1 MDISLTFLV
10 IGGDLRQNFLAE
22 RLAEKG
28 CTVYTLGL
36 SGEHPAKGC
45 IAVDSLEQLPYSPD
59 VAVLPLVASN
69 DGVNVN
75 APFSESPEKEI
86 PLKEVCR
93 HLKSSALIV
102 GGKLSGGVQDIFRQ
116 SGREFADYFTR
127 EELIIE
133 NCVPT
138 AEGAL
143 QIAIEN
149 TPKTIHGSDVLIL
162 GFGNVAKATARVF
175 AALGARVHIAAR
187 KQRDLAYAGTLGYI
201 ALPMTS
207 LAKHLGGK
215 DIIINTVPVQ
225 LLDGEKLKNIDRDT
239 LIIDL
244 ASKPGGVDLAAASD
258 LRLKVIW
265 ALSLPGKT
273 APVTS
278 GIIIA
283 DTVLNICRERGLY
296 DV

>member
-10 IGGDLRQNFLAE
+10 IGGDLRQNFLAQH
-22 RLAEKG
+22 LAEKG

-75 APFSESPEKEI
+75 APFSTDTEI
-86 PLKEVCR
+86 PLKEVCKF
-93 HLKSSALIV
+93 LKSSALIV
-102 GGKLSGGVQDIFRQ
+102 GGKLSGDVQDIFRQ

-175 AALGARVHIAAR
+175 DALGARVHIAAR
-187 KQRDLAYAGTLGYI
+187 KQRDLAYARTLGYI

-225 LLDGEKLKNIDRDT
+225 LLDSEKLKNVDRDT

-258 LRLKVIW
+258 MRLKVIW